1 MCAHKVAE
9 PLSAGSRIEA
19 WLTWVG
25 GGEHRELNERHERS
39 AHAVAGAVVLL
50 NAALA
55 WLVTTLAV
63 LEAVHLP
70 VLAVALFT
78 LVFALL
84 VGAMTRA
91 VATGPTRRVAGRGA
105 VAVAVGVVLGGVV
118 GEFGAL
124 VLFAGSI
131 DRQLEQQAARDVVSA
146 PAVVQASSTL
156 QRVRDARVALDHNV
170 DSARAHRDE
179 ALVVA
184 RCEYH
189 PTPAC
194 PQTRITGVP
203 GSGPETRTAN
213 QLLADSQRELDDAVV
228 ARDREGP
235 GLQAQINDDERALA
249 DARQVATTSADHGLG
264 ARWVAMQELTSASA
278 GALILHVLTIG
289 FFIVLSLLPLILRL
303 WRGDTTHDRHAQAR
317 ADRERAELEAE
328 TAIAVKRAEV
338 RAAAETMWAE
348 QQLTQAR
355 LAVEAQTEIDREQL
369 RQRVSAALEDRTHV
383 AEPAPEDIY
392 LPIAAEAEA
401 ASLAAT
407 ESVDAVETVDVP
419 ETENLPAAVEP
430 HNAPAPQ
437 VIPTLPDVTRAA
449 ARWIRPL
456 VPGFVARAI
465 DTSTH
470 PLRTARQV
478 IEEVEEIT
486 FSLKRTRKLTVDTE
500 ESVGTRRARGSAP
513 ITSEDARDDGDFGV
527 HHAASQPLS
536 PHRVSAKP
544 VDDVYLASGRRE
556 SKRELTERDAPAQLR
571 GNDGPR
577 QLPPA
582 E

>member
-1 MCAHKVAE
+1 MCAHQAPE
-9 PLSAGSRIEA
+9 PLSPGSSIES

-25 GGEHRELNERHERS
+25 GGERRELHERHERS
-39 AHAVAGAVVLL
+39 AHLVAGVIVLL

-55 WLVTTLAV
+55 WLVTSLAV
-63 LEAVHLP
+63 TEAVRLP
-70 VLAVALFT
+70 ALAVVPFT

-91 VATGPTRRVAGRGA
+91 IATGPTRGSAGRLVA
-105 VAVAVGVVLGGVV
+105 AVAVGLVLGGFV

-124 VLFAGSI
+124 ALFSGSI
-131 DRQLEQQAARDVVSA
+131 DHRLAEQAARNAVSA
-146 PAVVQASSTL
+146 PAVVQASTSL
-156 QRVRDARVALDHNV
+156 QRTRDARAALDRAV
-170 DSARAHRDE
+170 DTARTHRDE

-213 QLLADSQRELDDAVV
+213 ELLADSQRELNDAVV
-228 ARDREGP
+228 ARDREAAT
-235 GLQAQINDDERALA
+235 LDAQIVGEERELA
-249 DARQVATTSADHGLG
+249 DARQSATANADHGLG
-264 ARWVAMQELTSASA
+264 TRWVAMQELTSANA
-278 GALILHVLTIG
+278 GALALRLMAIG
-289 FFIVLSLLPLILRL
+289 FFIVLTLLPLILRL
-303 WRGDTTHDRHAQAR
+303 WRGETTHDRHALAR
-317 ADRERAELEAE
+317 AEVERAELEAD

-348 QQLTQAR
+348 QQLAQAR
-355 LAVEAQTEIDREQL
+355 LAVEAQTEIDRAQL
-369 RQRVSAALEDRTHV
+369 ERKVRAAVDDTTHV
-383 AEPAPEDIY
+383 VEPMVEDIY

-401 ASLAAT
+401 ASLA
-407 ESVDAVETVDVP
+407 VIETP
-419 ETENLPAAVEP
+419 NLPAAIEEHDV
-430 HNAPAPQ
+430 PAAQ
-437 VIPTLPDVTRAA
+437 TIPTLPDVTKAA

-456 VPGFVARAI
+456 VPGFVTRAI

-486 FSLKRTRKLTVDTE
+486 FALKRTRKLTIDTQEGGSAAATGGAASRDRDSVVDRVAGQTL
-500 ESVGTRRARGSAP
+500 SPRRLSAANAEDLSLTPGRRGS
-513 ITSEDARDDGDFGV
+513 R
-527 HHAASQPLS
+527 
-536 PHRVSAKP
+536 
-544 VDDVYLASGRRE
+544 
-556 SKRELTERDAPAQLR
+556 RELTEHEGPDQLR
-571 GNDGPR
+571 AAEGPR

>member
-1 MCAHKVAE
+1 MCAHQAPE
-9 PLSAGSRIEA
+9 PLSAGSSIES

-25 GGEHRELNERHERS
+25 GGERRELSERHERS
-39 AHAVAGAVVLL
+39 AHLVAGAIVLL

-63 LEAVHLP
+63 TEAVRLP
-70 VLAVALFT
+70 ALAVAPFT

-84 VGAMTRA
+84 VAAMTRA
-91 VATGPTRRVAGRGA
+91 IATGPTRGRAGRLA
-105 VAVAVGVVLGGVV
+105 AAVAVGLVLGGFV

-124 VLFAGSI
+124 ALFSGSI
-131 DRQLEQQAARDVVSA
+131 DHRLEQQAARNAVSA
-146 PAVVQASSTL
+146 PAVVQASSNL
-156 QRVRDARVALDHNV
+156 QRTRDARAALDRNV
-170 DSARAHRDE
+170 DAARTHRDE

-213 QLLADSQRELDDAVV
+213 ELLADSQRELDDAIV
-228 ARDREGP
+228 ARDRDVP
-235 GLQAQINDDERALA
+235 TLDTQIADGERALA
-249 DARQVATTSADHGLG
+249 DARQSATVNADHGLG
-264 ARWVAMQELTSASA
+264 TRWVAMQELTSASP
-278 GALILHVLTIG
+278 GALVLRLLAIG
-289 FFIVLSLLPLILRL
+289 FFIVLSLLPLVLRL
-303 WRGDTTHDRHAQAR
+303 WRGETTHDRHAQAR
-317 ADRERAELEAE
+317 AEVERAELEAE

-348 QQLTQAR
+348 QQLEQAR
-355 LAVEAQTEIDREQL
+355 LAVEAQTEIDRAQL
-369 RQRVSAALEDRTHV
+369 QRRVSAALEDKPHV
-383 AEPAPEDIY
+383 AEPVVEDIY

-401 ASLAAT
+401 ASLAAA
-407 ESVDAVETVDVP
+407 ESVDAVEAADVI
-419 ETENLPAAVEP
+419 ETPNLPAAVEERDV
-430 HNAPAPQ
+430 PAAQ
-437 VIPTLPDVTRAA
+437 AIPTLPDVTRAA
-449 ARWIRPL
+449 GRWIRPM

-486 FSLKRTRKLTVDTE
+486 FALKRTRKVTIDTE
-500 ESVGTRRARGSAP
+500 EGVSAGPKRRSAP
-513 ITSEDARDDGDFGV
+513 EDHDPGV
-527 HHAASQPLS
+527 DHAAVHTLSAAAHTEGLPLIPS
-536 PHRVSAKP
+536 
-544 VDDVYLASGRRE
+544 RRDP
-556 SKRELTERDAPAQLR
+556 RHELTESEGPAQLR
-571 GNDGPR
+571 AADGPR
-577 QLPPA
+577 QLPPP